1 LQRQDECA
9 LRKIEHHLRDP
20 KRKDE
25 DSLEVRNLAKLNPA
39 CVACGA
45 KGLRLCFSQGL
56 DGAAARWRPTSDWES
71 FQGTIHGGIIG
82 TVLDEAMSKA
92 IIARE
97 WEAFTAELRVRFR
110 GRIAPGDQ
118 LHVRGW
124 GAERHKRHIRTEATL
139 VTDTGD
145 ERANAWGTFLA
156 PGSSHTI

>member
-1 LQRQDECA
+1 VRA
-9 LRKIEHHLRDP
+9 P

-45 KGLRLCFSQGL
+45 RNSKGLRLRFSQGP
-56 DGAAARWRPTSDWES
+56 DGASAGWTPTSDWES

-92 IIARE
+92 IIAQE
-97 WEAFTAELRVRFR
+97 LEAFTAELRVRFR
-110 GRIAPGDQ
+110 GRIAPGDE

-124 GAERHKRHIRTEATL
+124 VVERNKRHIRTEATL
-139 VTDTGD
+139 FTDSGD
-145 ERANAWGTFLA
+145 ERAHAWGTFLM
-156 PGSSHTI
+156 PGNSHTI

>member
-1 LQRQDECA
+1 MNVRCE
-9 LRKIEHHLRDP
+9 KIGHHVRAP

-25 DSLEVRNLAKLNPA
+25 HSLEVRNLARLNPA

-45 KGLRLCFSQGL
+45 RNSRGLRLRFSQGPN
-56 DGAAARWRPTSDWES
+56 GASARWTPTGDWES

-92 IIARE
+92 IIARD
-97 WEAFTAELRVRFR
+97 WEAFTAELRVRFQ
-110 GRIAPGDQ
+110 GRTAPGDE

-124 GAERHKRHIRTEATL
+124 VVDRQKRYIRTEATL

-145 ERANAWGTFLA
+145 ERAHAWGTFLA
-156 PGSSHTI
+156 PGSSQTI